1 MKHRSI
7 IGGIVKHRGGY
18 GFRVTLD
25 TVKLAQK
32 YKDIVK
38 WIILGDKLRVDIK
51 KGYYDEVR
59 E

>member
-1 MKHRSI
+1 MKHRSV

-32 YKDIVK
+32 YKDMVK
-38 WIILGDKLRVDIK
+38 WIIESDKLRVDVK
-51 KGYYDEVR
+51 SGYYDVVG
-59 E
+59 